1 MLSVVIPSLNA
12 EHHLPK
18 LLAQLDGNVDEI
30 IITDGGSV
38 DGTLAAA
45 LAANARIAQIR
56 IVMGCKGRGWQ
67 LARGVK
73 WGAKWASADAD
84 DWLLFLHADTQ
95 LGDGWLSEIQHHIKH
110 FPDRAGYFRFKLD
123 ADGFWPRWVELLVR
137 LRCILTAL
145 PYGDQGLLIRRDV
158 YEAVGGYPDW
168 QLFEDVQII
177 RGLGRRRLRA
187 LGADA
192 LTSAERYENQGYA
205 RRSFRNMRLLM
216 RFLFGADPD
225 DLSKRY

>member
-1 MLSVVIPSLNA
+1 MLSVVIPTLNA

-30 IITDGGSV
+30 TITDGGSV
-38 DGTLAAA
+38 DETLAVA
-45 LAANARIAQIR
+45 LAANARIA
-56 IVMGCKGRGWQ
+56 MGCKGRGWQ

-73 WGAKWASADAD
+73 WGAKWASADAE

-110 FPDRAGYFRFKLD
+110 FPNRAGYFRFKLD
-123 ADGFWPRWVELLVR
+123 ADGFWPRLVELLVH
-137 LRCILTAL
+137 LRCIFAAL

-158 YEAVGGYPDW
+158 YDAVGGYPDW
-168 QLFEDVQII
+168 LLFEDVQII
-177 RGLGRRRLRA
+177 RALGRRRLRA
-187 LGADA
+187 LGVGAT
-192 LTSAERYENQGYA
+192 TSAERYENQGYA
-205 RRSFRNMRLLM
+205 RRTFRNMCLLI

-225 DLSKRY
+225 DLSKQY